1 MTEMPPQALKVLTK
15 ILRDS
20 KSLTSVAE
28 VHESML
34 KWLDPSGSSPT
45 GVELVNRIIDE
56 AVSELVAEM
65 VIDYPSHD
73 ELGNPQGKPE
83 WHLKLLDDKAR
94 RTLAGFSPEQSAL
107 LRILYKSNSSKRIG
121 AIREEDALK
130 VLHQQGFDVSE
141 IPSIEDRVSYYFSAE
156 GGKRELWIYLIP
168 EHEKSPAYKRELERL
183 MKKHERQ
190 EDHEI
195 ATSRRVK

>member
-56 AVSELVAEM
+56 AVSDSL
-65 VIDYPSHD
+65 PR
-73 ELGNPQGKPE
+73 
-83 WHLKLLDDKAR
+83 W
-94 RTLAGFSPEQSAL
+94 
-107 LRILYKSNSSKRIG
+107 
-121 AIREEDALK
+121 
-130 VLHQQGFDVSE
+130 
-141 IPSIEDRVSYYFSAE
+141 
-156 GGKRELWIYLIP
+156 
-168 EHEKSPAYKRELERL
+168 
-183 MKKHERQ
+183 
-190 EDHEI
+190 
-195 ATSRRVK
+195 